1 MNSNQRA
8 SILTV
13 IFLGM
18 IVVSCTHLA
27 SESTKNRMAFS
38 DSSTADRHTPTQMPD
53 KVSASSSTPS
63 PTVATMHTAT
73 PSRIGPEY
81 IIGHNPLTGEQVSD
95 TDSLNSGPV
104 LISVTNFPP
113 SARPQAGLSAASHV
127 WEISLGQGD
136 TRFLAVY
143 YGDYKE
149 ILRNLN
155 RQRIDDTRLD
165 TGETYVI
172 GPVRSGRV
180 PYEEI
185 KLLYPNG
192 KLFIRYA
199 SPKVLQQLTSYETV
213 YASDP
218 TNINSAGIYIDDLD
232 GLTER
237 TVDPMD
243 LSGLIFD
250 SSPMQEGEA
259 AEDFKIIFNYY
270 NHVGW
275 TYDRESGGYLRS
287 QDRSD
292 GEGNLNP
299 AVDRLNG
306 EQLEFENVLILFA
319 KHHFENF
326 VGTILEIDIQY
337 LPSAVGY
344 LFRDGRMTEIR
355 WSTRGANLEILD
367 VDGNPMPLKHG
378 KTFFEVLS
386 YQSTWNAVERVFRY
400 HSPPPKPTYTP
411 TVTPTLTETPTETPT
426 PSPEPP

>member
-1 MNSNQRA
+1 
-8 SILTV
+8 
-13 IFLGM
+13 
-18 IVVSCTHLA
+18 
-27 SESTKNRMAFS
+27 
-38 DSSTADRHTPTQMPD
+38 
-53 KVSASSSTPS
+53 
-63 PTVATMHTAT
+63 
-73 PSRIGPEY
+73 
-81 IIGHNPLTGEQVSD
+81 
-95 TDSLNSGPV
+95 V

-218 TNINSAGIYIDDLD
+218 TNINSAGIYVDDLD

-243 LSGLIFD
+243 LAGLIFD

-275 TYDRESGGYLRS
+275 TYDHQSGAYLRS
-287 QDRSD
+287 QDLSD
-292 GEGNLNP
+292 GEGILMP

-319 KHHFENF
+319 NHHFENF

-367 VDGNPMPLKHG
+367 LDGNPMPLKHG
-378 KTFFEVLS
+378 QTFFEVLS

-411 TVTPTLTETPTETPT
+411 TITPTLTETPTETPSPT
-426 PSPEPP
+426 PP